1 MASHYLKILMD
12 GVLHCWDPAKARK
25 AGVYK
30 YNNQREIP
38 RLQIVS
44 AADLFK
50 EYLPLQLP
58 PEEVRNGR
66 KMAVI
71 AEPSA
76 DEAKGGLFGE

>member
-1 MASHYLKILMD
+1 VGPSIKET
-12 GVLHCWDPAKARK
+12 P
-25 AGVYK
+25 
-30 YNNQREIP
+30 IP
-38 RLQIVS
+38 RLQLVS

-50 EYLPLQLP
+50 EFLPLPLQLP

-66 KMAVI
+66 KMTII